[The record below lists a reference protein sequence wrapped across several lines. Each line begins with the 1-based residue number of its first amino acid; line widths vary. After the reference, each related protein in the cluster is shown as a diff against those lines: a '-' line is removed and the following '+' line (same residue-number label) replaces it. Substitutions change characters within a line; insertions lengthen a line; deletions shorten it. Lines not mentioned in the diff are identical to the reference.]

1 MDVVK
6 NLNKRSYYGRVKSRN
21 LSEEKISFLQNYV
34 ISKKITRDIFLRK
47 NLIIEIGFGSGEN
60 ILELSR
66 KFKNKTFIGI
76 EPYLA
81 GACNLAK
88 KIHEKKIRN
97 VFIYPYVY
105 EKFIEEFPNFTFN
118 ELFILHPD
126 PWPKKKHKKRR
137 LINTN
142 FLKLFIDKSRVN
154 STIYITTDNLNYR
167 NEILDMCIELKDK
180 IKIMKSI
187 KKIFKTKYFLKAMN
201 KGVNP
206 NLITLKKN

>member
-34 ISKKITRDIFLRK
+34 ISNKITQDIFLRK

-88 KIHEKKIRN
+88 KIHEKKIGN

-167 NEILDMCIELKDK
+167 NEILDMCVELKNK
-180 IKIMKSI
+180 IKIIKSI
-187 KKIFKTKYFLKAMN
+187 KKIAKTKYFLKAMN

>member
-21 LSEEKISFLQNYV
+21 LSEEKISFLKNYV
-34 ISKKITRDIFLRK
+34 ISNKITQDIFLRK

-88 KIHEKKIRN
+88 KIHEKKIGN

-118 ELFILHPD
+118 ELYILHPD

-167 NEILDMCIELKDK
+167 NEILDMCVELKNK
-180 IKIMKSI
+180 IKIIKST
-187 KKIFKTKYFLKAMN
+187 KKIAKTKYFLKAMN

>member
-76 EPYLA
+76 EPWA
-81 GACNLAK
+81 
-88 KIHEKKIRN
+88 
-97 VFIYPYVY
+97 
-105 EKFIEEFPNFTFN
+105 
-118 ELFILHPD
+118 
-126 PWPKKKHKKRR
+126 
-137 LINTN
+137 
-142 FLKLFIDKSRVN
+142 
-154 STIYITTDNLNYR
+154 
-167 NEILDMCIELKDK
+167 
-180 IKIMKSI
+180 
-187 KKIFKTKYFLKAMN
+187 
-201 KGVNP
+201 
-206 NLITLKKN
+206 